1 MLVGEGNVSRHADPG
16 SPSVDAGVQAAARV
30 AIGAVVVAAAAW
42 VAWEFL
48 AALVWAAIIAI
59 ATWPLYNRLA
69 TAIGG
74 KRSQILAP
82 LCFTLVMACFVI
94 VPTMLLARQIAE
106 GSGVLL
112 ASLNSLGIN
121 GIAAP
126 PWLLRLPYAGQW
138 LDQWW
143 RQNLSDPDALAVWLR
158 RVNLESL
165 ATWAGSLGGAMLR
178 RVLELLTMLLALFIA
193 LRDGAWLAVRFR
205 VLVRNLLGMQGE
217 SLLITFVDAI
227 RATANGTVAVSL
239 VKGGVFW
246 LAFVITG
253 VPHPLL
259 FGATMTLFS
268 IIPFGACI
276 VLIASAASLLVVND
290 SPLASAGLGVF
301 GSAVLLIID
310 HLIQPILIGG
320 AARLP
325 FLLVLI
331 GIIGGMRSL
340 GLLGLFIGP
349 AIMAALLTIGREWIR
364 AGDS

>member
-1 MLVGEGNVSRHADPG
+1 
-16 SPSVDAGVQAAARV
+16 
-30 AIGAVVVAAAAW
+30 
-42 VAWEFL
+42 
-48 AALVWAAIIAI
+48 
-59 ATWPLYNRLA
+59 
-69 TAIGG
+69 
-74 KRSQILAP
+74 
-82 LCFTLVMACFVI
+82 MACFVI

-106 GSGVLL
+106 GSGALL
-112 ASLNSLGIN
+112 ALLNTLGLN

-126 PWLLRLPYAGQW
+126 PWLSRLPHAGRL

-143 RQNLSDPDALAVWLR
+143 RETLSDPNALVVWLR
-158 RVNLESL
+158 RVNFESL
-165 ATWAGSLGGAMLR
+165 ATWAGSLGGAMIR

-205 VLVRNLLGMQGE
+205 GLVRNLLGMQGE
-217 SLLITFVDAI
+217 SLLIIFVDAI
-227 RATANGTVAVSL
+227 RATANRTAPASL

-246 LAFVITG
+246 PAFVITG

-268 IIPFGACI
+268 IIPFGARI
-276 VLIASAASLLVVND
+276 ILIATAASLLVAND
-290 SPLASAGLGVF
+290 APLASAGLGVF
-301 GSAVLLIID
+301 GSVVLLVMD
-310 HLIQPILIGG
+310 HLIQPVLIGG

-364 AGDS
+364 ADDS

>member
-16 SPSVDAGVQAAARV
+16 TPSVDAGVQAAARV
-30 AIGAVVVAAAAW
+30 AVWAVVVAAAAW
-42 VAWEFL
+42 VAWEFM
-48 AALVWAAIIAI
+48 AALVWAAIIAL

-69 TAIGG
+69 AIGG

-82 LCFTLVMACFVI
+82 LCFTLVLACFVI
-94 VPTMLLARQIAE
+94 VPTMLLTRQIAE
-106 GSGVLL
+106 GSGALL
-112 ASLNSLGIN
+112 ASLNALGLN

-126 PWLLRLPYAGQW
+126 PWLSRLPHAGQL

-143 RQNLSDPDALAVWLR
+143 RENLSDPNALVVWLR

-165 ATWAGSLGGAMLR
+165 ATWVGSLGGAMLR

-193 LRDGAWLAVRFR
+193 LRDGAWLAVRCR

-217 SLLITFVDAI
+217 NLLIAFVDAI
-227 RATANGTVAVSL
+227 RATANGTVAASL

-259 FGATMTLFS
+259 FGATMALFS
-268 IIPFGACI
+268 TVPFGAWI
-276 VLIASAASLLVVND
+276 ILIASAACLLVVNAA
-290 SPLASAGLGVF
+290 PWASAGLGVF
-301 GSAVLLIID
+301 GSAALLIMD
-310 HLIQPILIGG
+310 HLIQPALIGG
-320 AARLP
+320 AVRLP

-331 GIIGGMRSL
+331 GMIGGMRSL

-349 AIMAALLTIGREWIR
+349 AIMAALLTIGREWIH

>member
-1 MLVGEGNVSRHADPG
+1 MLVGEGNVSRDADPG
-16 SPSVDAGVQAAARV
+16 TPSVDAGVQAAARV
-30 AIGAVVVAAAAW
+30 VIGAVVVVLAAW
-42 VAWEFL
+42 VAWEFM
-48 AALVWAAIIAI
+48 AALAWAAIIAI
-59 ATWPLYNRLA
+59 ATWPLYNRLS
-69 TAIGG
+69 AIGG
-74 KRSQILAP
+74 ERPQVLAP

-94 VPTMLLARQIAE
+94 VPAMLLARQIAE
-106 GSGVLL
+106 GSGALL
-112 ASLNSLGIN
+112 ASLNSLGLN

-126 PWLLRLPYAGQW
+126 PWLSRLPHAGQL

-143 RQNLSDPDALAVWLR
+143 RENLSDPNALVVWVR
-158 RVNLESL
+158 RVNLENL
-165 ATWAGSLGGAMLR
+165 AIWAGSLGGAMLR
-178 RVLELLTMLLALFIA
+178 RVLELLTMLLALFVA

-205 VLVRNLLGMQGE
+205 MLVRDLLGMQGE

-227 RATANGTVAVSL
+227 RATANGTVAASL

-246 LAFVITG
+246 LAFVVTG

-268 IIPFGACI
+268 IIPFGAWI
-276 VLIASAASLLVVND
+276 ILIACAASLLVLND
-290 SPLASAGLGVF
+290 TPLASAGLGVF
-301 GSAVLLIID
+301 GSAVLLIMD
-310 HLIQPILIGG
+310 HLIQRVLIGG

-364 AGDS
+364 IGDR